1 MFYDYSSWIIT
12 LDSISKTSNYSNKII
27 YINNLKENMFI
38 DITYGRIEI
47 EGKTNNFL
55 ENLIFKDAVKLYSL
69 NQQLNPVVI

>member
-1 MFYDYSSWIIT
+1 
-12 LDSISKTSNYSNKII
+12 
-27 YINNLKENMFI
+27 MFI

-69 NQQLNPVVI
+69 NQQLNPVVIYNH